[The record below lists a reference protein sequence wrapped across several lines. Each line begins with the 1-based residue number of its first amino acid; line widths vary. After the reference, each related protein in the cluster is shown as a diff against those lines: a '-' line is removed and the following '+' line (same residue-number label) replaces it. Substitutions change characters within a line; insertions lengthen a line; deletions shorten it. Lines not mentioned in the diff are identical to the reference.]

1 MDEESNITATYI
13 FRGIEYVVSMNVTPS
28 TLRVEVE
35 DRLTADQ
42 WRGSFDAA
50 CKHCVQIIVVIA
62 VNMSN
67 AIAWNKFTLF

>member
-1 MDEESNITATYI
+1 MDEESTVITTYI
-13 FRGIEYVVSMNVTPS
+13 FRGIEYVVSMNVNPS

-50 CKHCVQIIVVIA
+50 CKSSLRYR
-62 VNMSN
+62 NTTDYT
-67 AIAWNKFTLF
+67 KD

>member
-1 MDEESNITATYI
+1 MDEESSVVATYI
-13 FRGIEYVVSMNVTPS
+13 FRGIEYVVSMNVSPS

-50 CKHCVQIIVVIA
+50 CK
-62 VNMSN
+62 
-67 AIAWNKFTLF
+67 LL